1 MTDWRD
7 EPLKLFSA
15 GVNTSFPIG
24 GTVYNRCTESEQR
37 KRDSIVWYLESY
49 HYIHKQSMV
58 DRMRKLGVQVFLDSG
73 AFSAMTQGVTI
84 DIGAYCD
91 YIIRNDDFILKVDG
105 INVASVL
112 DHIGTGWQ
120 AAEATWKNQQEME
133 ARGAK
138 PLPCFHFGEPVE
150 FLDFYAQNY
159 PYITLGGLV
168 GKSAKVI
175 EAWLDSLWERLV
187 DSDGRP
193 ITRVHGFGL
202 TSLPLMMRYPFY
214 SVDSSTWVQWASRGL
229 VLEPLNGWQINI
241 SAQSSARKVEG
252 MHIDTIPAP
261 QREALEEIFRAQD
274 IDTQRMR
281 DTYVARWAWDVWAFP
296 EFARLREPPAPRTF
310 KREQKGLFF

>member
-1 MTDWRD
+1 MQIGIVGLPNVGKST
-7 EPLKLFSA
+7 LFNA
-15 GVNTSFPIG
+15 V
-24 GTVYNRCTESEQR
+24 
-37 KRDSIVWYLESY
+37 
-49 HYIHKQSMV
+49 
-58 DRMRKLGVQVFLDSG
+58 
-73 AFSAMTQGVTI
+73 
-84 DIGAYCD
+84 
-91 YIIRNDDFILKVDG
+91 
-105 INVASVL
+105 VANAKA
-112 DHIGTGWQ
+112 Q
-120 AAEATWKNQQEME
+120 AANFPFCTI
-133 ARGAK
+133 
-138 PLPCFHFGEPVE
+138 EPNVGRVAVPDE
-150 FLDFYAQNY
+150 RLDIIAA
-159 PYITLGGLV
+159 I